1 MGMDSW
7 ILLAAVTVLIVVFC
21 LMIGYIAMRVSE
33 FMDELRYINMEIRRV
48 GPRER
53 AAWRRR
59 RRRLWLSL
67 LPFFKE

>member
-1 MGMDSW
+1 MKTDSW
-7 ILLAAVTVLIVVFC
+7 ILLAAVVVLIIVIC
-21 LMIGYIAMRVSE
+21 LLITYIAMRIGE
-33 FMDELRYINMEIRRV
+33 FADELRYLNMEIRRV